1 MREATRGST
10 VPRRQLG
17 RHLREARGRARLTV
31 RAAAKALEW
40 SEAKMWRIESGQSP
54 MRVLDVESM
63 CRVYGAPEDLTKA
76 LMELAKETKER
87 GWWHAH
93 SDVMPAWFS
102 VYVGLEEAAR
112 SLWIYHPELVPGL
125 FQTAEYAREIISTDN
140 PGASPEEIE
149 GRVQLR
155 MARQSLL
162 TRVTDPPA
170 ITVVLNEAVLRRA
183 VGGPAVMARQCTR
196 LIGLS
201 ELPTV
206 ALHVLPFSA
215 GLHHGAMTSLFTL
228 LRFPPAVTG
237 EDTEPPTV
245 YVEGHTGALYLD
257 QPHEV
262 ERYVMA
268 VDRIM
273 DKIDASGAVTRRL
286 LEHAVKEHSP

>member
-17 RHLREARGRARLTV
+17 RHLRDARGKARLTV

-40 SEAKMWRIESGQSP
+40 SEAKLWRIESGQTP
-54 MRVLDVESM
+54 MRALDVESM

-112 SLWIYHPELVPGL
+112 SLWIYQSELVPGL
-125 FQTAEYAREIISTDN
+125 FQTADYAREIIGVDY
-140 PGASPEEIE
+140 PEAGAQDIE

-162 TRVTDPPA
+162 TRVTDPPT

-201 ELPTV
+201 ELPNV
-206 ALHVLPFSA
+206 ALHVLPFAA
-215 GLHHGAMTSLFTL
+215 GLHHGAQTGPFTL
-228 LRFPPAVTG
+228 LRFPPAVNG

-245 YVEGHTGALYLD
+245 YVEGYTGALYLD
-257 QPHEV
+257 QRHET
-262 ERYVMA
+262 ERYVAA
-268 VDRIM
+268 VDRITE
-273 DKIDASGAVTRRL
+273 KIDVSGAATRRL
-286 LEHAVKEHSP
+286 LDGAVREYSS

>member
-40 SEAKMWRIESGQSP
+40 SEAKLWRIESGQSP

-63 CRVYGAPEDLTKA
+63 CRVYGAPEDLTSA

-102 VYVGLEEAAR
+102 VYIGLEEAAD
-112 SLWIYHPELVPGL
+112 SLWIYQSELVPGL
-125 FQTAEYAREIISTDN
+125 FQTAEYAHALITADN
-140 PGASPEEIE
+140 PHARSEEID

-155 MARQSLL
+155 MARQTLL
-162 TRVTDPPA
+162 TRVTAPPA
-170 ITVVLNEAVLRRA
+170 VTVVLNEAVLRRA

-206 ALHVLPFSA
+206 TLHVLPFAA
-215 GLHHGAMTSLFTL
+215 GLHHGALSGPFVLM
-228 LRFPPAVTG
+228 RFPSAVNG
-237 EDTEPPTV
+237 RDTEPPTV
-245 YVEGHTGALYLD
+245 YVEGFTGALYLD
-257 QPHEV
+257 QSHEV
-262 ERYVMA
+262 DRFLGA
-268 VDRIM
+268 ADRITER
-273 DKIDASGAVTRRL
+273 IDSSGATTRRL
-286 LEHAVKEHSP
+286 LDDAVKEYST

>member
-17 RHLREARGRARLTV
+17 RHLRDARGKARLTV

-40 SEAKMWRIESGQSP
+40 SEAKLWRIESGQSP

-102 VYVGLEEAAR
+102 VYVGLEEAAA
-112 SLWIYHPELVPGL
+112 SLWEYQAELVPGL
-125 FQTAEYAREIISTDN
+125 FQTADYARALIVANKPD
-140 PGASPEEIE
+140 AAPEENE

-155 MARQSLL
+155 MARQTLL
-162 TRVTDPPA
+162 TRVTNPPT

-201 ELPTV
+201 ELPNVT
-206 ALHVLPFSA
+206 LHVLPFST
-215 GLHHGAMTSLFTL
+215 GLHHGLLSGPFTL
-228 LRFPPAVTG
+228 LRFPPTVNG
-237 EDTEPPTV
+237 SEIEPPTV
-245 YVEGHTGALYLD
+245 YAEGLTGALYLD
-257 QPHEV
+257 QPDETSRFV
-262 ERYVMA
+262 TMS
-268 VDRIM
+268 DRITEM
-273 DKIDASGAVTRRL
+273 LDQSGATTRRL
-286 LEHAVKEHSP
+286 LDNAVKEYST